1 MIKMGDIITLGCLYI
16 FRRCVFMGH
25 PTGSKSVGFD
35 GNLTLFCILKYE
47 ALYPTGCICIS
58 PTRIC
63 LVIDPISFVI
73 LCFPFTFPL
82 V

>member
-35 GNLTLFCILKYE
+35 GNLTLFCIDYTMFENHRKSLIQYCE
-47 ALYPTGCICIS
+47 RSELH
-58 PTRIC
+58 
-63 LVIDPISFVI
+63 FE
-73 LCFPFTFPL
+73 
-82 V
+82 

>member
-35 GNLTLFCILKYE
+35 GNLTLFCIDYTMFENHRKVSFNNASE
-47 ALYPTGCICIS
+47 ASY
-58 PTRIC
+58 
-63 LVIDPISFVI
+63 I
-73 LCFPFTFPL
+73 LSR
-82 V
+82 

>member
-35 GNLTLFCILKYE
+35 GNLTLFCIVSLIKYE
-47 ALYPTGCICIS
+47 ALDFTGCISKMCK
-58 PTRIC
+58 
-63 LVIDPISFVI
+63 FV
-73 LCFPFTFPL
+73 
-82 V
+82 